1 MTDQLGRQQTI
12 TRTVAEEAV
21 RQIWAQVLALEF
33 AEIGSAANFFALG
46 GDSALVMQVMEQ
58 VNARFFGKNEESGLP
73 LTDFYACASVGEL
86 ASRIVAR
93 APARPAPAP
102 VPRGLPNESVAIIGM
117 ACRLPGA
124 PNIGAFWENIR
135 EGRECIRHFSDQE
148 LRAAGISAEKLAA
161 PNYVRCSGLVED
173 IELFDADYFELTPK
187 EAALLCPEQRLLLEC
202 AVQALEDAGHG
213 GRGQRVG
220 TFVSAGTSVYL
231 IDHLARQFDFSESS
245 EGMAIAVASTSP
257 ATRISFA
264 LDLTGPSVTVDT
276 ACSSSLVAVH
286 QACAALLRGE
296 CDMAIAGG
304 ASVRTFG
311 PRGYLAEEGGI
322 LSPTGHCRPF
332 DACADGTVITSGAG
346 VVVLKRLEDAR
357 KDRDDIYAV
366 ILGSAI
372 NNDGCQ
378 KIGYTAPSA
387 AGQATVIRDAQ
398 ERAGVKAEDIQ
409 YIEAHGTG
417 TKAGDVIEIAALK
430 EVFSAPGSAAHQV
443 IAIGG
448 VKANV
453 GHLEAAAGVVGLM
466 KTALALKH
474 GYIPPATT
482 PSHPNPEL
490 RLNGTPLFLNRELTP
505 WRTDGGRR
513 RAGVSSFGIGGTNA
527 HAVLEEAPPMVAAP
541 ARRPCQLLVISARS
555 ELALE
560 ALCEA
565 TADYLEK
572 CSQTDLSA
580 VAYTLQ
586 TGRAMNPFR
595 QFVVCETGIEGAELL
610 RRACRARRTVDRA
623 HTAGSVRIVFAC
635 TASTRGE
642 IQIPRPLYE
651 LVPCFRDCIDEC
663 AKLTKE
669 RLGVDLRQLGNDPV
683 RNGVLPKVQPSLL
696 RRVAMFAVDYALG
709 TVLRQSGIE
718 PSIVCGSEAGRY
730 AVSCLSGAMSL
741 QHVLDALMNSGEEA
755 ETRPSQ
761 TGSDPPQDPSRAGG
775 PRLVVKLTSDA
786 DTGEVD
792 TQAPRPEED
801 RLIGPILN
809 PGYTHGA
816 YGGLLQALGQLW
828 QFGVPV
834 RFSNVVDPGAR
845 RRNGIPAYSFDR
857 KRHWIDPVRF
867 SKGAEAERRGK
878 LPFDEWFQVPTWQR
892 RVRDVSERSAARL
905 APDACYI
912 VFDDGEQACRMI
924 AESLVAR
931 GLRTIRVRR
940 GGCGGHNDASHT
952 IDARNASSYRE
963 LLEHVKTTV
972 AGGISIIYGWG
983 LAACRDGMTAELEQS
998 VDELSD
1004 LLHLCQALSDE
1015 QGAGKALKLVV
1026 LTTDAH
1032 RVSGAER
1039 CRPGSAMLSAV
1050 CGVIAAELPELS
1062 CQSVDLASVDV
1073 GSQGFGGSVERL
1085 VTEISNEIEST
1096 FVAFRSGMRWVR
1108 TVESVKLP
1116 PADRA
1121 DSLLRRN
1128 GTYLITG
1135 GLGGI
1140 GLLIAK
1146 HLARSC
1152 HANLILLSRR
1162 EFPARKDWQGWLRT
1176 RDADDRTSRTIDE
1189 ILKIEA
1195 FGARV
1200 QLIRADV
1207 TDAGRIREIVNT
1219 IGERFGVLN
1228 GVFHCAGVPS
1238 GGVIALKSRAS
1249 LEATMAP
1256 KTLGTSVLYEA
1267 VQNVGLDFF
1276 LCSSSVAAIVGVPG
1290 QYDYTAANAFQDGFA
1305 HRHDSLSGPRVICVN
1320 WGGWKGVGM
1329 AEHAK
1334 LAGRSETE
1342 SLGFAPEEG
1351 IAALERV
1358 LANPQPQWIVND
1370 EVLRPIRL
1378 RAPKES
1384 SVSHVAGLRSH
1395 HSETPRQ
1402 IQTPRERPGAVLEE
1416 QLQEIWRDLL
1426 GVQEVGVVDD
1436 FFALGGD
1443 SLLAVQLSTRVRSSF
1458 RATLP
1463 MKRFLERPTISAMAD
1478 LLTESVTQR
1487 AVSSGT

>member
-1 MTDQLGRQQTI
+1 MADQLDRQQQAI
-12 TRTVAEEAV
+12 TSTVAHEAV
-21 RQIWAQVLALEF
+21 RQIWAHVLALEL
-33 AEIGSAANFFALG
+33 AEIGSTANFFALG

-58 VNARFFGKNEESGLP
+58 VNARFFGKKEEWGLP

-93 APARPAPAP
+93 ASARPTAAP
-102 VPRGLPNESVAIIGM
+102 VPRGLPNERIAIVGM
-117 ACRLPGA
+117 ACRMPGA
-124 PNIGAFWENIR
+124 PNIRAFWENIR
-135 EGRECIRHFSDQE
+135 EGRECIRHFSEQE
-148 LRAAGISAEKLAA
+148 LRSAGISADKLAA

-202 AVQALEDAGHG
+202 AVQALEDAGYG
-213 GRGQRVG
+213 GRGHRVG

-231 IDHLARQFDFSESS
+231 VNHLAPRLDFSESS

-286 QACAALLRGE
+286 QACAALARGE

-304 ASVRTFG
+304 ASVRAFG

-332 DACADGTVITSGAG
+332 DACADGTVISSGAG

-357 KDRDDIYAV
+357 NDRDDIYAV

-387 AGQATVIRDAQ
+387 AGQVNVIRDAQ
-398 ERAGVKAEDIQ
+398 QRAGVQAEEIQ

-430 EVFSAPGSAAHQV
+430 EVFAASAAVAQPA

-453 GHLEAAAGVVGLM
+453 GHLEAAAGVAGLM

-474 GYIPPATT
+474 GYIPPTT
-482 PSHPNPEL
+482 APSRPNPEL
-490 RLNGTPLFLNRELTP
+490 RLSGTPLFLNRELTP
-505 WRTDGGRR
+505 WRTDGARR

-527 HAVLEEAPPMVAAP
+527 HAVLEEAPPMATAP
-541 ARRPCQLLVISARS
+541 ARRACQVLVISARS

-560 ALCEA
+560 ALCGA
-565 TADYLEK
+565 MADYLEK
-572 CSQTDLSA
+572 CPQTDLAA

-586 TGRAMNPFR
+586 TGREMHPFR
-595 QFVVCETGIEGAELL
+595 QFVVCETGTEGAEIL

-623 HTAGSVRIVFAC
+623 YTAGSVRIVLAC
-635 TASTRGE
+635 TASTAEE
-642 IQIPRPLYE
+642 IQIPHALYE
-651 LVPCFRDCIDEC
+651 RIPCFRDCIDEC
-663 AKLTKE
+663 ARLTKD
-669 RLGVDLRQLGNDPV
+669 RLGVDLRQLGNDTGS
-683 RNGVLPKVQPSLL
+683 NGAPAQAHPGLL
-696 RRVAMFAVDYALG
+696 RRVAMFALDYALG
-709 TVLRQSGIE
+709 TVLRQSAVE
-718 PSIVCGSEAGRY
+718 PSRVCGSEVGRH
-730 AVSCLSGAMSL
+730 AAACLSGELSL
-741 QHVLDALMNSGEEA
+741 QHALDALMNSSEDA
-755 ETRPSQ
+755 DARPSQ
-761 TGSDPPQDPSRAGG
+761 PQADPPEDPAQARG
-775 PRLVVKLTSDA
+775 PRVVVKLTSSADA
-786 DTGEVD
+786 KEMN
-792 TQAPRPEED
+792 TQAPRPGED
-801 RLIGPILN
+801 HRVGPVLN
-809 PGYTHGA
+809 PGHTHGA

-828 QFGVPV
+828 ELGVPV
-834 RFSNVVDPGAR
+834 NFSKLGDPGAR
-845 RRNGIPAYSFDR
+845 RRVGVPAYVFDR

-867 SKGAEAERRGK
+867 NRGAESERRGK
-878 LPFDEWFQVPTWQR
+878 LPFDEWFQVPAWQR
-892 RVRDVSERSAARL
+892 LVRDGSQRSRGV
-905 APDACYI
+905 PDACYI
-912 VFDDGEQACRMI
+912 VFDDGGQVCRMI
-924 AESLVAR
+924 AESLAAR
-931 GLRTIRVRR
+931 GLRTIRARR
-940 GGCGGHNDASHT
+940 GGLGSHNGHNGHNGAYHT

-963 LLEHVKTTV
+963 LLEQAKRTG
-972 AGGISIIYGWG
+972 AAEISILYGWG
-983 LAACRDGMTAELEQS
+983 LGACRDAMTAELERS

-1015 QGAGKALKLVV
+1015 QGTGKALKLVV
-1026 LTTDAH
+1026 LTADAH
-1032 RVSGAER
+1032 RVSGAEH

-1062 CQSVDLASVDV
+1062 CQSLDLASVDV
-1073 GSQGFGGSVERL
+1073 GSKGFAGSVERL
-1085 VTEISNEIEST
+1085 VTEISHAVEST

-1116 PADRA
+1116 PADRI
-1121 DSLLRRN
+1121 DSLLKRN

-1135 GLGGI
+1135 GLGGM

-1146 HLARSC
+1146 HLARSF

-1162 EFPARKDWQGWLRT
+1162 EFPAREDWQGWLRSH
-1176 RDADDRTSRTIDE
+1176 DAADRTSRIIEQLLE
-1189 ILKIEA
+1189 IEDS
-1195 FGARV
+1195 GARV
-1200 QLIRADV
+1200 QLARADV
-1207 TDAGRIREIVNT
+1207 TDAGRLREIVNA
-1219 IGERFGVLN
+1219 IGERFGLLN

-1238 GGVIALKSRAS
+1238 GGVIALRTRDS
-1249 LEATMAP
+1249 LEAAMAA
-1256 KTLGTSVLYEA
+1256 KTFGTAILYEA
-1267 VQNVGLDFF
+1267 VQDAGLDFF

-1305 HRHDSLSGPRVICVN
+1305 HRHDSLSGPRVISVN
-1320 WGGWKGVGM
+1320 WGGWRRVGM

-1334 LAGRSETE
+1334 LAGHSETE
-1342 SLGFAPEEG
+1342 SPGFAPEDG
-1351 IAALERV
+1351 IAALERI
-1358 LANPQPQWIVND
+1358 LAHPQPQWIVND
-1370 EVLRPIRL
+1370 EVVSPALL
-1378 RAPKES
+1378 RASPES
-1384 SVSHVAGLRSH
+1384 RAANGASPRSQ
-1395 HSETPRQ
+1395 SEPSRAM
-1402 IQTPRERPGAVLEE
+1402 PREQVQRGAGLEE
-1416 QLQEIWRDLL
+1416 QLREIWRDLL

-1436 FFALGGD
+1436 FFELGGD

-1478 LLTESVTQR
+1478 LLTESVAR
-1487 AVSSGT
+1487 